1 MYKLYFEE
9 LKTSSAPWASSLLD
23 FLRTAIR
30 TRAIKYGASN
40 NDQYIY
46 LYDLADFSGICL
58 FDEGKNPYI
67 LSLDLLAQVCADVRV
82 LKRNLVMPVN
92 VPFSKYTLSAT
103 QLSHISQHYLGKWF
117 SKSRKNVVAYEIPYG
132 YIAYHNTPRFLG
144 TIISNNKIEALT
156 TAQYYE
162 LFYEICR
169 LAIMLDDKNIAIRLP
184 SAMDLMA
191 LNNKRIFGSRVVI
204 DGSILRVE

>member
-1 MYKLYFEE
+1 MYKLYFAE
-9 LKTSSAPWASSLLD
+9 LKTSPVPWVSSLLD

-46 LYDLADFSGICL
+46 LYDLADFAGICL

-67 LSLDLLAQVCADVRV
+67 LSLDLLAQVCSDIGV

-92 VPFSKYTLSAT
+92 VPFSRYTLDSS
-103 QLSHISQHYLGKWF
+103 QLSHISRHHLGKWF
-117 SKSRKNVVAYEIPYG
+117 SKSRKHVIAYEIPYG
-132 YIAYHNTPRFLG
+132 YMAYHNTPRFAG
-144 TIISNNKIEALT
+144 VAICNNKIESLT
-156 TAQYYE
+156 TAQYYD
-162 LFYEICR
+162 LLYEICM
-169 LAIMLDDKNIAIRLP
+169 LAITLGDKDLAIQLP
-184 SAMDLMA
+184 STMDLMA

-204 DGSILRVE
+204 DGNILRIK